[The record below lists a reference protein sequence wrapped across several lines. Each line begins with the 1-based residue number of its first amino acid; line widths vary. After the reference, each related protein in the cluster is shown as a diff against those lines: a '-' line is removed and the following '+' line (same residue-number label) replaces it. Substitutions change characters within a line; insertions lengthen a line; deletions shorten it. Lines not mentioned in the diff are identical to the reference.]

1 MLFRSLRSKAAAAA
15 GSAATP
21 TTTADAVSAEQ
32 QPLPFDYERLL
43 QVLEAFVDT
52 QAEIIK
58 DLAKGEE
65 AA

>member
-1 MLFRSLRSKAAAAA
+1 MFRSLKPKAAAAD
-15 GSAATP
+15 SATTL
-21 TTTADAVSAEQ
+21 TTTVETISAEQ
-32 QPLPFDYERLL
+32 PVQLDYARLL